1 MAKSK
6 ESKYV
11 KLTHREH
18 ILLRPDSYI
27 GSVNSEEVDMYVIK
41 NNDLSNIKI
50 DKKSVKYNSGFVK
63 IFDEIITNASDHY
76 IRTGKVKFI
85 KVVIEDKK
93 IMVEN
98 DGPTVPLDKKHE
110 TEGVYLPELLW
121 FNLLSGE
128 NYDDTD
134 EREVAGKN
142 GYGSKLCSVNSKKI
156 KVECCD
162 GKVLYRQW
170 AKDNMSIIEEP
181 EISKVTDTKSFTR
194 ITYYPDFSLF
204 DVDKVTEDL
213 KSIMIKRC
221 LDVAAYIPD
230 VRISVNGKTIPIKKT
245 SDYMKLHLREEQDF
259 FYEKLDNGWDVGIA
273 LSNEENFT
281 FNSITN
287 GITNYRGGT
296 VLNFLSLEISKQIAD
311 KIKKKVTWQTIKNK
325 LHLFVIAKIINPSF
339 DTQTKEYVTT
349 KMTVDIHKNSKV
361 SDNTIKKIMK
371 SDIVKSILE
380 EIEMKEKLSLKRLG
394 GGKKSKVNLPKLVDA
409 NKAGTRD
416 SEKCSLFLTEGDCL
430 YEETEILVFR
440 DNEKMNIKIKDVKIE
455 DVVITHNSN
464 FSIITNISKR
474 IKKACTIKLKNGN
487 VMICSKNHK
496 WFIYNK
502 IEQLFEFKETKE
514 ISVDKHQFIINK
526 NSLLEHFFEIKEI
539 VEHKEGKY
547 DKIILLNNNEE
558 ISSSD
563 SHRFSVLNMIE
574 QKFEMVSCDKLD
586 IKKHYLV
593 SYKDN
598 KKELEVI

>member
-1 MAKSK
+1 MSK
-6 ESKYV
+6 KTESKYV
-11 KLTHREH
+11 KLTQREH
-18 ILLRPDSYI
+18 ILHRSETYM
-27 GSVNSEEVDMYVIK
+27 GSKITEMIEMFVIK
-41 NNDLSNIKI
+41 DNDLSNIQI
-50 DKKSVKYNSGFVK
+50 IKKNVMHNPGFVK
-63 IFDEIITNASDHY
+63 LFDEILVNAVDQS
-76 IRTGKVKFI
+76 IRTGKVKMI
-85 KVVIEDKK
+85 TINIDDKK
-93 IMVEN
+93 VNIRN
-98 DGPTVPLDKKHE
+98 DGPTIPIEMHP
-110 TEGVYLPELLW
+110 TEKVYNSELI
-121 FNLLSGE
+121 FFHLLSGE
-128 NYDDTD
+128 NYND
-134 EREVAGKN
+134 EEERYTGGRN
-142 GYGSKLCSVNSKKI
+142 GLGSKISAIFSTKF

-162 GKVLYRQW
+162 GKQIYKQW
-170 AKDNMSIIEEP
+170 SKKNMSIIEEP
-181 EISKVTDTKSFTR
+181 EITKAPKDSKSYTE
-194 ITYYPDFSLF
+194 ITYYPDYSQF
-204 DVDKVTEDL
+204 DFDTLTEDL
-213 KSIMIKRC
+213 KSIMYKRC
-221 LDVAAYIPD
+221 LDVAAYVPD
-230 VRISVNGKTIPIKKT
+230 VRISVNGKTIPIKKM
-245 SDYMKLHLREEQDF
+245 SDYMKMHLEENVEF
-259 FYEKLDNGWDVGIA
+259 FHETLDNGWEVGIA
-273 LSNEENFT
+273 
-281 FNSITN
+281 NSTKYGFEQVSVCN
-287 GITNYRGGT
+287 GVSTYKGGSA
-296 VLNFLSLEISKQIAD
+296 VNMISLELSKQIAD
-311 KIKKKVTWQTIKNK
+311 KIKKKIVWQDVKNK
-325 LHLFVIAKIINPSF
+325 LFIFLICKIPNPTF
-339 DTQTKEYVTT
+339 DTQSKETLTT
-349 KMTVDIHKNSKV
+349 KMSVDIHKNSKV
-361 SDNTIKKIMK
+361 SNNTIKKIMK

-440 DNEKMNIKIKDVKIE
+440 ENEKTSIKIKDVKID

-474 IKKACTIKLKNGN
+474 IKKACIIKLKNGN

-539 VEHKEGKY
+539 IEHKEGKY

-558 ISSSD
+558 ISSSNN
-563 SHRFSVLNMIE
+563 HKFSVLNMKE

-586 IKKHYLV
+586 NKKHYLV